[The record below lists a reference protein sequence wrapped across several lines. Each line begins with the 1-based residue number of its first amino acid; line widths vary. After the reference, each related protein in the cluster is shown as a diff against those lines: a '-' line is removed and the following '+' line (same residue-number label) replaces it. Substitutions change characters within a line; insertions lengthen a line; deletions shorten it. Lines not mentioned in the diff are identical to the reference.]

1 MSIVGAALLILVGVI
16 TLDSYDHPELGSPA
30 GKALGGLC
38 ITAGALFAVNLL
50 LVFKAIREGSPPGR
64 SRHNSSNLLG
74 NCALLLCSTQTWLN
88 SFSVSASV
96 ISRPTAIV

>member
-50 LVFKAIREGSPPGR
+50 LVFKAIREEAAGREIMWRAQSPITYRGFEGDLPGN
-64 SRHNSSNLLG
+64 HGLLFF
-74 NCALLLCSTQTWLN
+74 L
-88 SFSVSASV
+88 V
-96 ISRPTAIV
+96 P

>member
-38 ITAGALFAVNLL
+38 ITAGGLFAVNLL
-50 LVFKAIREGSPPGR
+50 LVFKAIREGRPPAGR
-64 SRHNSSNLLG
+64 SCGMAPHNLLG
-74 NCALLLCSTQTWLN
+74 IG
-88 SFSVSASV
+88 V
-96 ISRPTAIV
+96 